1 MGDGMK
7 FTLDEIKTILQALYE
22 MKGMH
27 CYNHYEDNY
36 EWEQS
41 FEKRWADE
49 IDAII
54 KRFNKSAERKV
65 EHQYNLKK
73 AEHLA
78 LENLKV
84 GQQLTVK
91 HNAREDLMRF
101 IDIIKEKWDVV
112 MELDSDGW
120 KVRRVT

>member
-1 MGDGMK
+1 MK
-7 FTLDEIKTILQALYE
+7 FTLDEINTILQALYE

-27 CYNHYEDNY
+27 CYNHYEDDY

-49 IDAII
+49 IDALL
-54 KRFNKSAERKV
+54 KRFTKSAERKV
-65 EHQYNLKK
+65 EHLDKLRK

-84 GQQLTVK
+84 GQQFTVK
-91 HNAREDLMRF
+91 YNAREDLMRF
-101 IDIIKEKWDVV
+101 IDIIKEKWDVE
-112 MELDSDGW
+112 MEFNYYNGW
-120 KVRRVT
+120 NVRRVA